1 MAIVLQ
7 GEWTSSVHN
16 GGVHE
21 AGKTPSGPG
30 VDTGAARAV
39 GESGQ
44 FALLAARVGDPGA
57 DHPAECAGPDEP
69 FDCRPIAME
78 RGHGWQMAS
87 PLPRPRDQRVARRMA
102 PRTPALDQRR
112 ADGQSDPQNLADE
125 TARRHALERPPDGRP
140 EPTGEVD
147 GASHLA
153 SPGSAAASPAVLQAV
168 ERSVFRR
175 EGARHRR
182 SVSEPAGQGGGAG
195 CG

>member
-102 PRTPALDQRR
+102 TRTPALDQRR
-112 ADGQSDPQNLADE
+112 AGGSSAPQDLADE
-125 TARRHALERPPDGRP
+125 TPRRHARERPADRRR
-140 EPTGEVD
+140 EPAGKVD

-153 SPGSAAASPAVLQAV
+153 GVWSAAASPAVFQAV
-168 ERSVFRR
+168 ER
-175 EGARHRR
+175 
-182 SVSEPAGQGGGAG
+182 
-195 CG
+195 